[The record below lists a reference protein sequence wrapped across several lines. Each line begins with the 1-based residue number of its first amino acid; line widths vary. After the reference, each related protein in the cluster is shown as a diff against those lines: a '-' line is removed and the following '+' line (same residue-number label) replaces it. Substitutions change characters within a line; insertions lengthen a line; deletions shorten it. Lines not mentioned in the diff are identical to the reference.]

1 MEPSE
6 VYGNS
11 LFMQIIWMRL
21 PDRSLGWETSN
32 RKKKD
37 YGYLILKGH
46 FLSELSR
53 HNALEIFFQVFS
65 FKKACTSSA
74 CASASPKSSSF
85 AVSGAGLRLQLQPW
99 LQPRSSLRAASGAR
113 HTETHSSSKLL
124 TAAMIAGDLVH

>member
-21 PDRSLGWETSN
+21 PDRSLAWETSN
-32 RKKKD
+32 GKKKD

-46 FLSELSR
+46 FLLELSR

-74 CASASPKSSSF
+74 CASPRSCSF
-85 AVSGAGLRLQLQPW
+85 AVSEAGLRLQLQLW
-99 LQPRSSLRAASGAR
+99 LWPELPVSRKQGQA
-113 HTETHSSSKLL
+113 H
-124 TAAMIAGDLVH
+124 

>member
-21 PDRSLGWETSN
+21 PDRSQGWETSN
-32 RKKKD
+32 GKKKD

-74 CASASPKSSSF
+74 CASSTPQE
-85 AVSGAGLRLQLQPW
+85 LQLCCVRGWATSP
-99 LQPRSSLRAASGAR
+99 
-113 HTETHSSSKLL
+113 
-124 TAAMIAGDLVH
+124 TAALAPAPELPVSSERGQEH